1 MLCRLTYSLARRQNL
16 FNQTIG
22 INFYSCHQ
30 HGSILFGDL
39 INDKA
44 CIKKSLKLYKLS
56 EKWSPFFVLY
66 LCILKINIKLNIL
79 SILLLSNKLESRQ
92 IYKYLSQFQGA
103 TMVDHNL
110 EIPRPV
116 VFGVKCF
123 NWDT

>member
-1 MLCRLTYSLARRQNL
+1 MTKLVS
-16 FNQTIG
+16 
-22 INFYSCHQ
+22 
-30 HGSILFGDL
+30 
-39 INDKA
+39 
-44 CIKKSLKLYKLS
+44 KKSLKLYKLS

-103 TMVDHNL
+103 TMVDNNL